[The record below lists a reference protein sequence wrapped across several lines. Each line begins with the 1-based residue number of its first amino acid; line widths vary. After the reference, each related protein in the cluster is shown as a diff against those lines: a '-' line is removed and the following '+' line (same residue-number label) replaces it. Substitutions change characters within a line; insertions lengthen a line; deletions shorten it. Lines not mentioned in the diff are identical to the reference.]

1 MKNKIGNVVLL
12 WCADAEAAGYA
23 TNILKKKKKK
33 KRISLAE
40 MHVKGQFHIQLP
52 EA

>member
-1 MKNKIGNVVLL
+1 MLCYFDVLMQRL
-12 WCADAEAAGYA
+12 LD
-23 TNILKKKKKK
+23 TLRISSKKKKK